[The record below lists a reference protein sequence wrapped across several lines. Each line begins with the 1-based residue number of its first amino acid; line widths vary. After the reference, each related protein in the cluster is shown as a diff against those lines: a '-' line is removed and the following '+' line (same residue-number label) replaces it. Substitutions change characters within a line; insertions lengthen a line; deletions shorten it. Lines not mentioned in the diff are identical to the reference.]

1 MTLLQQTAEELTA
14 ELARHRTTLG
24 NEDDN
29 LAVYV
34 DALIGELR
42 HLAELTGQAEDHLKR
57 RKSNTDLAGQL
68 LACAQAT
75 QGAGE
80 LLIQALDSHVASA
93 ARTPGQTFQKACN
106 WVTSKLPGWLSGIWN
121 SVWAMIQ
128 RLATPRSWT
137 ISGGIT
143 APSLGLT
150 SASISITFG

>member
-1 MTLLQQTAEELTA
+1 MCDISCWQQVQIPQGLQ
-14 ELARHRTTLG
+14 
-24 NEDDN
+24 
-29 LAVYV
+29 
-34 DALIGELR
+34 
-42 HLAELTGQAEDHLKR
+42 
-57 RKSNTDLAGQL
+57 
-68 LACAQAT
+68 
-75 QGAGE
+75 
-80 LLIQALDSHVASA
+80 
-93 ARTPGQTFQKACN
+93 PGQTFQKACN